1 MLRSPAY
8 LNRSNYAA
16 PRDMLVPK
24 AFRGNK
30 KKQHSKR
37 LADLVNI
44 LKDKLTDEQRM
55 RPFVRHYLNKCGAVP
70 LWVLQNDLTFG
81 NISHFYQ
88 LQKRGVQNAACKL
101 IGQPA
106 NRNQRLEPLM
116 LLRVFQVLSGFRNIC
131 AHDERL
137 YCAVVRGARFS
148 DMYSLL
154 ARVLPDREIQAMF
167 DELGELV
174 RTYQGSIAQ
183 DVLYGVFEEMNI
195 QV

>member
-1 MLRSPAY
+1 
-8 LNRSNYAA
+8 
-16 PRDMLVPK
+16 
-24 AFRGNK
+24 
-30 KKQHSKR
+30 
-37 LADLVNI
+37 
-44 LKDKLTDEQRM
+44 
-55 RPFVRHYLNKCGAVP
+55 
-70 LWVLQNDLTFG
+70 
-81 NISHFYQ
+81 
-88 LQKRGVQNAACKL
+88 
-101 IGQPA
+101 
-106 NRNQRLEPLM
+106 M